1 MALALPLAL
10 EAGSILGP
18 EALAL
23 LSELGGSAA
32 IGNTLNALVTG
43 QALKMGKRTARELME
58 DVMTKEG
65 RDKIIAGASKLGM
78 RGNDL
83 AKTGLGLL
91 NKVGVL
97 GNRRSDKYKKMFEI
111 GNHHFQSALGKV
123 RKINKFF

>member
-65 RDKIIAGASKLGM
+65 REKIIAGASKLGM